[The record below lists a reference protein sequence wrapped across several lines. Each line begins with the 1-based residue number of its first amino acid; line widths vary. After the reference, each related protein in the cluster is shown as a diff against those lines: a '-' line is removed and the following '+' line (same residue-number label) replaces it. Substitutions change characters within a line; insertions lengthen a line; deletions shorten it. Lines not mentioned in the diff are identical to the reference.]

1 MEIKIIRFGRYHHAV
16 SGRLLIDGQHVC
28 DTLEQDAGSLPEGE
42 YVMCRNKA
50 SVLPYYIY
58 SGKEDIGSGLEQ
70 KADCAPEEK
79 SDCVPEEK
87 SDSVPEKKS
96 DCVPEKKS
104 DCVPEEKN
112 RKVFLS
118 MGNGIHGWRRR
129 CIIVGE
135 CLHLG
140 FLIRSQEHYDQLLPR
155 LRMQLVRHRPIVV
168 KISRSPDFVDAA

>member
-28 DTLEQDAGSLPEGE
+28 DTLEQDTGSLPEGE

-50 SVLPYYIY
+50 SALPYYIY
-58 SGKEDIGSGLEQ
+58 SGKEDIGSGLE
-70 KADCAPEEK
+70 EK
-79 SDCVPEEK
+79 SDCAKEQK
-87 SDSVPEKKS
+87 A
-96 DCVPEKKS
+96 

>member
-28 DTLEQDAGSLPEGE
+28 DTLEQDTGSLPEGE

-50 SVLPYYIY
+50 SALPYYIY

-70 KADCAPEEK
+70 KADCVPEEK
-79 SDCVPEEK
+79 SDCI
-87 SDSVPEKKS
+87 PEKKA
-96 DCVPEKKS
+96 DCA
-104 DCVPEEKN
+104 PEEKN

>member
-16 SGRLLIDGQHVC
+16 SGRLLIDGQHIC
-28 DTLEQDAGSLPEGE
+28 DTLEQDTGSLPEGE

-50 SVLPYYIY
+50 SALPYYIY
-58 SGKEDIGSGLEQ
+58 SGKEDIGSDLEQ
-70 KADCAPEEK
+70 KADCAQEEK
-79 SDCVPEEK
+79 ADCA
-87 SDSVPEKKS
+87 
-96 DCVPEKKS
+96 PEKKS

>member
-28 DTLEQDAGSLPEGE
+28 DTLEQDTGSLPEGE

-50 SVLPYYIY
+50 SALPYYIY

-70 KADCAPEEK
+70 KADCAR
-79 SDCVPEEK
+79 
-87 SDSVPEKKS
+87 
-96 DCVPEKKS
+96 EKKS

-140 FLIRSQEHYDQLLPR
+140 FLIRSQEHYDQLLPC

>member
-28 DTLEQDAGSLPEGE
+28 DTLEQDTGSLPEGE

-50 SVLPYYIY
+50 SSLPYYIY

-70 KADCAPEEK
+70 KADC
-79 SDCVPEEK
+79 VL
-87 SDSVPEKKS
+87 
-96 DCVPEKKS
+96 
-104 DCVPEEKN
+104 EEKN

>member
-28 DTLEQDAGSLPEGE
+28 DTLEQDTGSLPEGE

-50 SVLPYYIY
+50 SSLPYYIY

-70 KADCAPEEK
+70 KADC
-79 SDCVPEEK
+79 
-87 SDSVPEKKS
+87 VPEKKS
-96 DCVPEKKS
+96 DCAKEQKADCAPEEKS

>member
-28 DTLEQDAGSLPEGE
+28 DTLEQDTGSLPEGE

-50 SVLPYYIY
+50 SALPYYIY

-79 SDCVPEEK
+79 ADCA
-87 SDSVPEKKS
+87 
-96 DCVPEKKS
+96 
-104 DCVPEEKN
+104 PEEKN

-140 FLIRSQEHYDQLLPR
+140 FLIRSQEDYDQLLPR

>member
-28 DTLEQDAGSLPEGE
+28 DTLEQDTGSLPEGE

-50 SVLPYYIY
+50 SSLPYYIY
-58 SGKEDIGSGLEQ
+58 SGKKED
-70 KADCAPEEK
+70 
-79 SDCVPEEK
+79 
-87 SDSVPEKKS
+87 
-96 DCVPEKKS
+96 
-104 DCVPEEKN
+104 

-118 MGNGIHGWRRR
+118 MGNGIHGWRHR

>member
-28 DTLEQDAGSLPEGE
+28 DTLEQDTGSLPEGE

-50 SVLPYYIY
+50 SALPYYIY
-58 SGKEDIGSGLEQ
+58 SGKENIGSGLEQ
-70 KADCAPEEK
+70 KADCAKEQK
-79 SDCVPEEK
+79 A
-87 SDSVPEKKS
+87 
-96 DCVPEKKS
+96 

-118 MGNGIHGWRRR
+118 MGNGIHGWRHR

>member
-1 MEIKIIRFGRYHHAV
+1 MEIKIIRFGRYYHAV

-28 DTLEQDAGSLPEGE
+28 DTLEQDTGSLPEGE

-50 SVLPYYIY
+50 SALPYYIY
-58 SGKEDIGSGLEQ
+58 SGKEED
-70 KADCAPEEK
+70 
-79 SDCVPEEK
+79 
-87 SDSVPEKKS
+87 
-96 DCVPEKKS
+96 
-104 DCVPEEKN
+104 

>member
-28 DTLEQDAGSLPEGE
+28 DTLEQDTGSLPEGE

-50 SVLPYYIY
+50 SALPYYIY

-70 KADCAPEEK
+70 KA
-79 SDCVPEEK
+79 
-87 SDSVPEKKS
+87 

>member
-1 MEIKIIRFGRYHHAV
+1 MEIKIIRFGSYHHAV

-28 DTLEQDAGSLPEGE
+28 DTLEQDTGSLPEGE

-50 SVLPYYIY
+50 SSLPYYIY

-70 KADCAPEEK
+70 KADCVLEQKA
-79 SDCVPEEK
+79 
-87 SDSVPEKKS
+87 
-96 DCVPEKKS
+96 DCVPEKKA
-104 DCVPEEKN
+104 DCIPEKKADCAPEKKN

-168 KISRSPDFVDAA
+168 KISCSPDFVDAA

>member
-28 DTLEQDAGSLPEGE
+28 DTLEQDTGSLPEGE

-50 SVLPYYIY
+50 SALPYYIY

-70 KADCAPEEK
+70 KADCAKEQ
-79 SDCVPEEK
+79 
-87 SDSVPEKKS
+87 
-96 DCVPEKKS
+96 KS

-168 KISRSPDFVDAA
+168 KISRFPDFVDAA

>member
-28 DTLEQDAGSLPEGE
+28 DTLEQDTGSLPEGE

-50 SVLPYYIY
+50 SSLPYYIY
-58 SGKEDIGSGLEQ
+58 SGKEED
-70 KADCAPEEK
+70 
-79 SDCVPEEK
+79 
-87 SDSVPEKKS
+87 
-96 DCVPEKKS
+96 
-104 DCVPEEKN
+104 

-140 FLIRSQEHYDQLLPR
+140 FLIRSQEHYAQLLPR

>member
-28 DTLEQDAGSLPEGE
+28 DTLEQDTGSLPEGE

-50 SVLPYYIY
+50 SALPYYIY
-58 SGKEDIGSGLEQ
+58 SGKEED
-70 KADCAPEEK
+70 
-79 SDCVPEEK
+79 
-87 SDSVPEKKS
+87 
-96 DCVPEKKS
+96 
-104 DCVPEEKN
+104 

-168 KISRSPDFVDAA
+168 KLSRSPDFVDAA

>member
-28 DTLEQDAGSLPEGE
+28 DTLEQDTGSLPEGE

-50 SVLPYYIY
+50 SFLPYYIY
-58 SGKEDIGSGLEQ
+58 SGKEDIGSGLEE
-70 KADCAPEEK
+70 KA
-79 SDCVPEEK
+79 
-87 SDSVPEKKS
+87 

-140 FLIRSQEHYDQLLPR
+140 FLIRNQEHYDQLLPR

>member
-28 DTLEQDAGSLPEGE
+28 DTLEQDTGSLPEGE

-50 SVLPYYIY
+50 SSLPYYIY

-70 KADCAPEEK
+70 KADCAKEQK
-79 SDCVPEEK
+79 SDCVPEEN
-87 SDSVPEKKS
+87 
-96 DCVPEKKS
+96 
-104 DCVPEEKN
+104 N

-118 MGNGIHGWRRR
+118 MGNGIHGWRHR

>member
-16 SGRLLIDGQHVC
+16 SGRLLIDGQHIC
-28 DTLEQDAGSLPEGE
+28 DTLEQDTGSLPEGE

-50 SVLPYYIY
+50 SSLPYYIY
-58 SGKEDIGSGLEQ
+58 SGKEED
-70 KADCAPEEK
+70 
-79 SDCVPEEK
+79 
-87 SDSVPEKKS
+87 
-96 DCVPEKKS
+96 
-104 DCVPEEKN
+104 

>member
-50 SVLPYYIY
+50 SSLPYYIY
-58 SGKEDIGSGLEQ
+58 SGKEDIGSALEQ
-70 KADCAPEEK
+70 KADCAPEKE
-79 SDCVPEEK
+79 S
-87 SDSVPEKKS
+87 
-96 DCVPEKKS
+96 
-104 DCVPEEKN
+104 

-118 MGNGIHGWRRR
+118 AGNGIHGWRHR

>member
-16 SGRLLIDGQHVC
+16 SGRLLIDGQHIC
-28 DTLEQDAGSLPEGE
+28 DTLEQDTGSLPEGE

-50 SVLPYYIY
+50 SALPYYIY

-70 KADCAPEEK
+70 KADCAKEQK
-79 SDCVPEEK
+79 A
-87 SDSVPEKKS
+87 
-96 DCVPEKKS
+96 

>member
-28 DTLEQDAGSLPEGE
+28 DTLEQDTGSLPEGE
-42 YVMCRNKA
+42 YLMCRNKA

-58 SGKEDIGSGLEQ
+58 SGKEED
-70 KADCAPEEK
+70 
-79 SDCVPEEK
+79 
-87 SDSVPEKKS
+87 
-96 DCVPEKKS
+96 
-104 DCVPEEKN
+104 

>member
-28 DTLEQDAGSLPEGE
+28 DTLEQDTGSLPEGE

-50 SVLPYYIY
+50 SALPYYIY

-70 KADCAPEEK
+70 KADCVLEE
-79 SDCVPEEK
+79 
-87 SDSVPEKKS
+87 KS

-140 FLIRSQEHYDQLLPR
+140 FLIRSQEHYEQLLPR

>member
-1 MEIKIIRFGRYHHAV
+1 MKIKIIRFGRYHHAV
-16 SGRLLIDGQHVC
+16 SGRLLIDGQHIC
-28 DTLEQDAGSLPEGE
+28 DTLEQDTGSLPEGE

-50 SVLPYYIY
+50 SALPYYIY
-58 SGKEDIGSGLEQ
+58 SGKEED
-70 KADCAPEEK
+70 
-79 SDCVPEEK
+79 
-87 SDSVPEKKS
+87 
-96 DCVPEKKS
+96 
-104 DCVPEEKN
+104 

>member
-28 DTLEQDAGSLPEGE
+28 DTLEQDTGSLPEGE

-50 SVLPYYIY
+50 SALSYYIY
-58 SGKEDIGSGLEQ
+58 SGKEED
-70 KADCAPEEK
+70 
-79 SDCVPEEK
+79 
-87 SDSVPEKKS
+87 
-96 DCVPEKKS
+96 
-104 DCVPEEKN
+104 

-118 MGNGIHGWRRR
+118 MGNGIHGWRHR

>member
-28 DTLEQDAGSLPEGE
+28 DTLEQDTGSLPEGE

-50 SVLPYYIY
+50 SSLPYYIY

-70 KADCAPEEK
+70 KADCVLEQKA
-79 SDCVPEEK
+79 DCVPEE
-87 SDSVPEKKS
+87 
-96 DCVPEKKS
+96 KS

-118 MGNGIHGWRRR
+118 MGNGIHGWRHR

>member
-28 DTLEQDAGSLPEGE
+28 DTLEQDTGSLPDGE

-50 SVLPYYIY
+50 SSLPYYIY
-58 SGKEDIGSGLEQ
+58 SGKEED
-70 KADCAPEEK
+70 
-79 SDCVPEEK
+79 
-87 SDSVPEKKS
+87 
-96 DCVPEKKS
+96 
-104 DCVPEEKN
+104 

-118 MGNGIHGWRRR
+118 MGNGIHGWRHR

>member
-28 DTLEQDAGSLPEGE
+28 DTLEQDTGSLPEGE

-50 SVLPYYIY
+50 SALPYYIY
-58 SGKEDIGSGLEQ
+58 SGKEDIGSGLEL
-70 KADCAPEEK
+70 K

-87 SDSVPEKKS
+87 SD
-96 DCVPEKKS
+96 CA
-104 DCVPEEKN
+104 PEEKN

-118 MGNGIHGWRRR
+118 MGNGIHGWRHR

>member
-28 DTLEQDAGSLPEGE
+28 DTLEQDTGSLPEGE

-50 SVLPYYIY
+50 SALPYYIY

-70 KADCAPEEK
+70 KA
-79 SDCVPEEK
+79 
-87 SDSVPEKKS
+87 

-135 CLHLG
+135 CLPLG

>member
-28 DTLEQDAGSLPEGE
+28 DTLEQDSGSLPEGE

-50 SVLPYYIY
+50 SALPYYIY
-58 SGKEDIGSGLEQ
+58 SGKEED
-70 KADCAPEEK
+70 
-79 SDCVPEEK
+79 
-87 SDSVPEKKS
+87 
-96 DCVPEKKS
+96 
-104 DCVPEEKN
+104 

>member
-50 SVLPYYIY
+50 SALPYYIY
-58 SGKEDIGSGLEQ
+58 SGKEDIGSDLEQ
-70 KADCAPEEK
+70 KADC
-79 SDCVPEEK
+79 VPEEK
-87 SDSVPEKKS
+87 A
-96 DCVPEKKS
+96 DCA
-104 DCVPEEKN
+104 PEEKN

-118 MGNGIHGWRRR
+118 MGNGIHGWRHR

>member
-28 DTLEQDAGSLPEGE
+28 DTLEQDTGSLPEGE

-50 SVLPYYIY
+50 SALPYYIY
-58 SGKEDIGSGLEQ
+58 SGKEED
-70 KADCAPEEK
+70 
-79 SDCVPEEK
+79 
-87 SDSVPEKKS
+87 
-96 DCVPEKKS
+96 
-104 DCVPEEKN
+104 

-118 MGNGIHGWRRR
+118 MGNGIHGWRHR

>member
-28 DTLEQDAGSLPEGE
+28 DTLEQDTGSLPEGE

-50 SVLPYYIY
+50 SSLPYYIY

-70 KADCAPEEK
+70 KADCAKEQK
-79 SDCVPEEK
+79 SDCVPEEN
-87 SDSVPEKKS
+87 
-96 DCVPEKKS
+96 
-104 DCVPEEKN
+104 N

>member
-28 DTLEQDAGSLPEGE
+28 DTLEQDTGSLPEGE
-42 YVMCRNKA
+42 YLMCRNKA
-50 SVLPYYIY
+50 SALPYYIY
-58 SGKEDIGSGLEQ
+58 SGKEDIGSGLKQ
-70 KADCAPEEK
+70 KAAC
-79 SDCVPEEK
+79 
-87 SDSVPEKKS
+87 VPEKKS
-96 DCVPEKKS
+96 DCAKEQKA

>member
-28 DTLEQDAGSLPEGE
+28 DTLEQDTGSLPEGE

-50 SVLPYYIY
+50 SALPYYIY

-79 SDCVPEEK
+79 SDCA
-87 SDSVPEKKS
+87 
-96 DCVPEKKS
+96 
-104 DCVPEEKN
+104 PEEKN

-118 MGNGIHGWRRR
+118 MGNGIHGWRHR

>member
-28 DTLEQDAGSLPEGE
+28 DTLEQDTGSLPEGE

-50 SVLPYYIY
+50 SALPYYIY

-70 KADCAPEEK
+70 KADCAKEQK
-79 SDCVPEEK
+79 A
-87 SDSVPEKKS
+87 
-96 DCVPEKKS
+96 

-118 MGNGIHGWRRR
+118 MGNGIHGWRRH

>member
-28 DTLEQDAGSLPEGE
+28 DTLEQDSGSLPEGE

-50 SVLPYYIY
+50 SALPYYIY

-70 KADCAPEEK
+70 KSDCA
-79 SDCVPEEK
+79 
-87 SDSVPEKKS
+87 
-96 DCVPEKKS
+96 PEKKS

-118 MGNGIHGWRRR
+118 MGNGIHGWRHR

>member
-28 DTLEQDAGSLPEGE
+28 DTLEQDTCSLPEGE

-50 SVLPYYIY
+50 SSLPYYIY
-58 SGKEDIGSGLEQ
+58 SGKEED
-70 KADCAPEEK
+70 
-79 SDCVPEEK
+79 
-87 SDSVPEKKS
+87 
-96 DCVPEKKS
+96 
-104 DCVPEEKN
+104 

-118 MGNGIHGWRRR
+118 AGNGIHGWRRR

-140 FLIRSQEHYDQLLPR
+140 FLIHSQEHYDQLLPR

>member
-28 DTLEQDAGSLPEGE
+28 DTLEQDTGSLPEGE

-50 SVLPYYIY
+50 SSLPYYIY
-58 SGKEDIGSGLEQ
+58 SGKEDIVSGLEQ
-70 KADCAPEEK
+70 KADC
-79 SDCVPEEK
+79 VPEE
-87 SDSVPEKKS
+87 
-96 DCVPEKKS
+96 KS

-118 MGNGIHGWRRR
+118 MGNGIHGWRHR